1 MRVPFDQYQRYNNT
15 KKLIELVRDG
25 EKRVF
30 KILEV
35 GANEHQMLEKFLPN
49 DDITYLDI
57 ELPKNLLN
65 NPKYVLGDATDM
77 SFKDNEYDIVIAL
90 DVYEHIPIEKRE
102 KFIKELYRVSKI
114 CFIVAAPFYSQEVE
128 ASEKRLNELFKVIY
142 NTEYR
147 WLQEHIENTLPM
159 LETTKKN
166 LEAMKI
172 PYYVYEHGDL
182 RIWEKLTRIHFLSVI
197 DNELGNYRMYIDEYY
212 NQYIEPYDYDY
223 NSYRKFII
231 GYKQNINMNTT
242 EFKHSKIPQEN
253 LEKLNE
259 LEDEFNI
266 LFNNKL
272 LKQDKNDIVTI
283 LKNFINEKETVMFNK
298 LEELSIKKEKDYVQ
312 IYIRDEDSY
321 NEEKSIIL
329 QLNENRNIF
338 YKELE
343 IKKLNNLKGIRI
355 DPSVNQCAIK
365 ILLLQGIL
373 SNGEIIDFSKNVKTN
388 GERILKDD
396 IYIFKVSDP
405 QILIENNE
413 NINNLSKILIKI
425 EYITKDI
432 NTIILLEELFKENER
447 LYNLSNKL
455 EAENNILIEDMK
467 IFRDISEEKENIEK
481 YLNTTLEH
489 ISKLEV
495 VCKELTL
502 KGRIKKILKR
512 IGIKKTSLVYWIFKN
527 PKLIFK
533 GLSELKKSGIQ
544 GVRAKIKGK
553 KLSLEG
559 NSNYENKQNIQKE
572 EISIEEINNRIEK
585 FSYKPKFSIIMPVY
599 NVDIKWLDK
608 AINSVINQTYPYWE
622 ICIVDD
628 NSTKNE
634 TIEYIKNI
642 KDDKIKKLILEE
654 NKGIS
659 YASNS
664 AAKMATGEYL
674 ILMDNDDEMR
684 EEALYHIATAINE
697 KKPDILYSDEDKIT
711 LDGVRRFPFL
721 KPDWSPDLLYS
732 QMYICHLLIIKK
744 EIFDKVDGFRSQF
757 NGSQDYDLMLRM
769 SEITQNIYHI
779 PKVLYSWREIPSSTA
794 MNPNSKPYAHIAG
807 LKALD
812 EHLKK
817 KYGNDAYANETDHL
831 FVYDA
836 RFGLKEEAV
845 KVSIIIPT
853 KDKLELLK
861 PCVESI
867 LSKTS
872 YSNYEII
879 ILNNNSSEDE
889 TYEWFEY
896 IQDKYSNVRVIDA
909 FYEFNWSKLNNHG
922 IKEANGDVYV
932 FLNNDTIIISPD
944 WLRRLAENAMR
955 EDVGTVGALLLYEDG
970 TIQHAGVVL
979 GMGGWADHVFKGME
993 PVHFGSPYVSPM
1005 VNRNVLAST
1014 GACLTISKKVI
1025 EKIGG
1030 FDEKFII
1037 CGSDVEISL
1046 RARKYNLNNV
1056 YNSKVRLYHLESKS
1070 RDSYIPPI
1078 DFEMSKIHYHEYLEN
1093 GDPYYNSQLD
1103 LESTSP
1109 RIKG

>member
-1 MRVPFDQYQRYNNT
+1 
-15 KKLIELVRDG
+15 
-25 EKRVF
+25 
-30 KILEV
+30 
-35 GANEHQMLEKFLPN
+35 
-49 DDITYLDI
+49 
-57 ELPKNLLN
+57 
-65 NPKYVLGDATDM
+65 
-77 SFKDNEYDIVIAL
+77 
-90 DVYEHIPIEKRE
+90 
-102 KFIKELYRVSKI
+102 
-114 CFIVAAPFYSQEVE
+114 
-128 ASEKRLNELFKVIY
+128 
-142 NTEYR
+142 
-147 WLQEHIENTLPM
+147 
-159 LETTKKN
+159 
-166 LEAMKI
+166 
-172 PYYVYEHGDL
+172 
-182 RIWEKLTRIHFLSVI
+182 
-197 DNELGNYRMYIDEYY
+197 
-212 NQYIEPYDYDY
+212 
-223 NSYRKFII
+223 
-231 GYKQNINMNTT
+231 
-242 EFKHSKIPQEN
+242 
-253 LEKLNE
+253 
-259 LEDEFNI
+259 
-266 LFNNKL
+266 
-272 LKQDKNDIVTI
+272 
-283 LKNFINEKETVMFNK
+283 
-298 LEELSIKKEKDYVQ
+298 
-312 IYIRDEDSY
+312 
-321 NEEKSIIL
+321 
-329 QLNENRNIF
+329 
-338 YKELE
+338 
-343 IKKLNNLKGIRI
+343 
-355 DPSVNQCAIK
+355 
-365 ILLLQGIL
+365 
-373 SNGEIIDFSKNVKTN
+373 
-388 GERILKDD
+388 
-396 IYIFKVSDP
+396 
-405 QILIENNE
+405 
-413 NINNLSKILIKI
+413 
-425 EYITKDI
+425 
-432 NTIILLEELFKENER
+432 
-447 LYNLSNKL
+447 
-455 EAENNILIEDMK
+455 
-467 IFRDISEEKENIEK
+467 
-481 YLNTTLEH
+481 
-489 ISKLEV
+489 
-495 VCKELTL
+495 
-502 KGRIKKILKR
+502 
-512 IGIKKTSLVYWIFKN
+512 
-527 PKLIFK
+527 
-533 GLSELKKSGIQ
+533 
-544 GVRAKIKGK
+544 
-553 KLSLEG
+553 
-559 NSNYENKQNIQKE
+559 
-572 EISIEEINNRIEK
+572 
-585 FSYKPKFSIIMPVY
+585 MPVY

>member
-1 MRVPFDQYQRYNNT
+1 MKIPFDQYQRYNNT
-15 KKLIELVRDG
+15 KKLIELVREG

-57 ELPKNLLN
+57 ELPENLLN

-77 SFKDNEYDIVIAL
+77 SFKDNEYDIVVAL

-102 KFIKELYRVSKI
+102 QFIKELYRVSKI

-128 ASEKRLNELFKVIY
+128 VAEKRLNELFKVIY

-166 LEAMKI
+166 LEMMRI

-182 RIWEKLTRIHFLSVI
+182 KIWEKLTRIHFLSVI
-197 DNELGNYRMYIDEYY
+197 DTELGNYRMYIDEYY
-212 NQYIEPYDYDY
+212 NQYIEPHDYNY

-231 GYKQNINMNTT
+231 GYKQNINIKTI
-242 EFKHSKIPQEN
+242 EFKDSKIPQEN
-253 LEKLNE
+253 LEKLDE
-259 LEDEFNI
+259 LEEEFNI
-266 LFNNKL
+266 LFNSKL
-272 LKQDKNDIVTI
+272 LKQEKNDIVTI
-283 LKNFINEKETVMFNK
+283 LKNFINEKETLMFDK
-298 LEELSIKKEKDYVQ
+298 LEELRAKKEKDYIQ
-312 IYIRDEDSY
+312 IYERDKDNY
-321 NEEKSIIL
+321 NEEQSIVV
-329 QLNENRNIF
+329 QLNEDSTIF
-338 YKELE
+338 CKELE
-343 IKKLNNLKGIRI
+343 IKKINNINGIRI
-355 DPSVNQCAIK
+355 DPSVNSCAIK
-365 ILLLQGIL
+365 ILSLQGIL
-373 SNGEIIDFSKNVKTN
+373 TTGEIVDFSKNVKVN
-388 GERILKDD
+388 GETILKDD
-396 IYIFKVSDP
+396 IYIFKVNDP
-405 QILIENNE
+405 QILIEDNE
-413 NINNLSKILIKI
+413 KIKDLSKLLVKI

-432 NTIILLEELFKENER
+432 NAIILLEELSKENDR
-447 LYNLSNKL
+447 LYNLSDKL
-455 EAENNILIEDMK
+455 ESENNMWIEEMK
-467 IFRDISEEKENIEK
+467 TFKELKGEKDNLEQ

-489 ISKLEV
+489 ISKLEII
-495 VCKELTL
+495 CQELTV
-502 KGRIKKILKR
+502 KGRIKKILQKT
-512 IGIKKTSLVYWIFKN
+512 GVKKNSVLYWVFKN

-533 GLSELKKSGIQ
+533 GILELKKSGIQ
-544 GVRAKIKGK
+544 GVRLKIKGK

-559 NSNYENKQNIQKE
+559 SSNYENQQNIKQE
-572 EISIEEINNRIEK
+572 EISIEEISNRIDK
-585 FSYKPKFSIIMPVY
+585 LSYKPKFSIIMPIY

-628 NSTKNE
+628 HSTKDE

-642 KDDKIKKLILEE
+642 KNDKIKKLILEK
-654 NKGIS
+654 NTGIS

-684 EEALYHIATAINE
+684 EEALYYIANAINE
-697 KKPDILYSDEDKIT
+697 NNPDILYTDEDKIT
-711 LDGVRRFPFL
+711 IDGVRRLPFL

-744 EIFDKVDGFRSQF
+744 EIFDKVHGFRSEF

-779 PKVLYSWREIPSSTA
+779 PKILYSWREIPSSTA

-817 KYGNDAYANETDHL
+817 KYGNDAYANETEHL

-836 RFGLKEEAV
+836 RFGLKEENI

-861 PCVESI
+861 PCVKSI
-867 LSKTS
+867 LSKTN

-879 ILNNNSSEDE
+879 ILNNNSSEDK
-889 TYEWFEY
+889 TYKWFKY
-896 IQDKYSNVRVIDA
+896 IQEKYSNVKVIDA

-922 IKEANGDVYV
+922 MKEANGDVYV

-944 WLRRLAENAMR
+944 WLTRLAENAMR
-955 EDVGTVGALLLYEDG
+955 DDIGTVGALLLYEDG

-993 PVHFGSPYVSPM
+993 PVHFGSPYVSPV

-1014 GACLTISKKVI
+1014 GACLAISKKVI
-1025 EKIGG
+1025 EKIGV

-1046 RARKYNLNNV
+1046 RARKYNLNNI
-1056 YNSKVRLYHLESKS
+1056 YNASVRLYHLESKS
-1070 RDSYIPPI
+1070 RDSYIPEI
-1078 DFEMSKIHYHEYLEN
+1078 DFEMSKLHYHEYLEN